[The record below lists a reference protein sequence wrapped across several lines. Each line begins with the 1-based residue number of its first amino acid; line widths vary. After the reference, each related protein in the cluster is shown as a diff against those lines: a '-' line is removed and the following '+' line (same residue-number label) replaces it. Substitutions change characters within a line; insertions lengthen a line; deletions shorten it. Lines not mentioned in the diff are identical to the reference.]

1 MCIFKVSSGTGT
13 TLEKI
18 TGEGEKK
25 IIENTLSWYAYH
37 TRTLILASTGSSA
50 TEIQAILWFIV
61 SSPAIV
67 PREEVCVTHTRSV
80 IVAFFCA

>member
-18 TGEGEKK
+18 AGEEKK

-37 TRTLILASTGSSA
+37 TRILILASTILSEM
-50 TEIQAILWFIV
+50 EIQAIL
-61 SSPAIV
+61 
-67 PREEVCVTHTRSV
+67 
-80 IVAFFCA
+80 